1 MSEMYFQQ
9 LSQAAPG
16 ARLLHL
22 IAWYWISAAIGVAAE
37 LGIANLL
44 ADGPHASTDLATAT
58 GSHPSTLYRL
68 LRTLASVGLFSEVEP
83 GGFALTEMGAFLRT
97 DHPQSLHGLTRYACG
112 DRQWRLFGDLR
123 YSVDTGQ
130 PAQYHVFGV
139 SGTEYWVQRPE
150 ERAIFDAAMRS
161 MTAQVM
167 GAVVRAYDFSQ
178 FRTVVDGGGG
188 HGALLTA
195 ILGVTPGLRGILLD
209 HPYVAEG
216 AKPHVA
222 AAGVLDRCEVVGG
235 DMFTEVPGGGDAYVF
250 SRVIHD
256 WDDARGSGV
265 GQLPPRHGPGR
276 AAVVDRG
283 GDPAGGRPRLRQ
295 AERSQH
301 AGRSRRAGA
310 HGGGVSHA
318 VRRDRLRADAGHP
331 DTVPHEHHRRH
342 AASRGRSIKRSRLS
356 RMIPLRSWEVWSM
369 PDRRRPRGS
378 TTMAA
383 NDSTSTDNIMQA
395 VAQYVMFFSQDVE
408 GSPYALL
415 MLTPPSTAQVC
426 PVT

>member
-1 MSEMYFQQ
+1 MYFQQ

-44 ADGPHASTDLATAT
+44 ADGPHASTDLATAA

-68 LRTLASVGLFSEVEP
+68 LRTLGSVGLFSEVEP
-83 GGFALTEMGAFLRT
+83 GRFALTEMGAFLRT

-112 DRQWRLFGDLR
+112 DRQWHLFGDLR
-123 YSVDTGQ
+123 YSVDMGQ

-178 FRTVVDGGGG
+178 FRTVVDVGGG

-250 SRVIHD
+250 SRVILTGT
-256 WDDARGSGV
+256 ARAAAALASCRHAMGPAGTLLLV
-265 GQLPPRHGPGR
+265 DEVIPPGDTPGYGKLNDLNMLVGPGGQERTEAEYRTLYAATGFELTQVIPTQSRMSIIAGMPR
-276 AAVVDRG
+276 AEVD
-283 GDPAGGRPRLRQ
+283 P
-295 AERSQH
+295 
-301 AGRSRRAGA
+301 SRE
-310 HGGGVSHA
+310 V
-318 VRRDRLRADAGHP
+318 
-331 DTVPHEHHRRH
+331 
-342 AASRGRSIKRSRLS
+342 ASR
-356 RMIPLRSWEVWSM
+356 
-369 PDRRRPRGS
+369 
-378 TTMAA
+378 A
-383 NDSTSTDNIMQA
+383 
-395 VAQYVMFFSQDVE
+395 
-408 GSPYALL
+408 
-415 MLTPPSTAQVC
+415 
-426 PVT
+426 